1 MTFCFD
7 NKLID
12 YYNLGRLPY
21 DSYIHGVIS
30 QWRSSMMKYY
40 ATKHKNKTPVGE
52 TDVFRAIHLLI
63 HSFICLFIYLF
74 WHLFKHPVLILNY
87 LAQLLSYVTST
98 PPWCFKS
105 TSPEL
110 YPNYIIVAYF
120 YLSFTVREAASF
132 FL

>member
-1 MTFCFD
+1 
-7 NKLID
+7 
-12 YYNLGRLPY
+12 
-21 DSYIHGVIS
+21 
-30 QWRSSMMKYY
+30 MKYY

-52 TDVFRAIHLLI
+52 IDVFRAIHLLI

-110 YPNYIIVAYF
+110 YPNYIIYNYRQF
-120 YLSFTVREAASF
+120 LSITNNNTKKERKKVKMGRH
-132 FL
+132 